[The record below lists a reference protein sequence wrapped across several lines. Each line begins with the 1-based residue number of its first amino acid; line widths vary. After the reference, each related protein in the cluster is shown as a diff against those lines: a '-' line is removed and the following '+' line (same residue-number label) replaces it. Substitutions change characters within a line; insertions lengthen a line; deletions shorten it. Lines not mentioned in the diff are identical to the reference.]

1 MSISVKFIRVGDWE
15 ITVVTISVGL
25 VYFWLGTFN
34 TDKDWLVNTTE
45 WQMHYPLLHIVKA
58 WRPSRVKYTLQ
69 WHHNGRDDVSN
80 HQPHHCLLNRLFRR
94 RSKKASKPR
103 YTGLCMRGIHRWP
116 VNSPHKWQVTW
127 KMFPF
132 NDVIIR
138 CENIAVAIKK
148 QNTDN
153 QQIIIRSTS

>member
-1 MSISVKFIRVGDWE
+1 MSISVKFIHVGDWE
-15 ITVVTISVGL
+15 ITVVTISDGL
-25 VYFWLGTFN
+25 IYFWLGTFN
-34 TDKDWLVNTTE
+34 TDKDWLVNATE

-69 WHHNGRDDVSN
+69 WHHNGRDGVSN

-94 RSKKASKPR
+94 RSKKASKLR
-103 YTGLCMRGIHRWP
+103 YTGLCMGEFTG
-116 VNSPHKWQVTW
+116 HKWQVTW

-138 CENIAVAIKK
+138 CENRAVAIKK
-148 QNTDN
+148 HNTDN